1 MLTSWIFYFLMGSAT
16 GLVIFGLEILFI
28 LFIFRVKES
37 FDDVKEIRSE
47 LRQLKSLQISLE
59 CSLKG
64 LAGLRPK
71 VEEVLKMNKV
81 EA

>member
-1 MLTSWIFYFLMGSAT
+1 MLTSGIFYFLMGSAT
-16 GLVIFGLEILFI
+16 GLVIFGMEILVI

-47 LRQLKSLQISLE
+47 LRQVMTLQRFLE

-64 LAGLRPK
+64 LAGLGPK
-71 VEEVLKMNKV
+71 VEEVLKMHKI